1 MAVVSDQFVSELRTT
16 VADTFHGFFPTAE
29 NQRAART
36 LAMDIPASTETVTHN
51 HLGTV
56 PQMEITTQRLPT
68 TYGLYDYR
76 YSLTDDDYSTEFGV
90 HRRAIEDDAL
100 GFIPRSAQT
109 LASRAAQ
116 HDTERIFQLSVS
128 GESATNF
135 GNAYTGSPFF
145 SNSHTIGDATV
156 DNLLAGA
163 DSDFLIALGAA
174 RKQMRLF
181 EDDRGEPMNLV
192 GNVIE
197 IGPGRESEVWAA
209 LNDMGMRAAGIEGT
223 DRQAGPPIPATQSD
237 MYQVGS
243 YTIVVNPYRTSDG
256 EFVLYHSDGAMTMP
270 YIVQTRMSPDVYGP
284 SSSNNPDGS
293 QILEF
298 KYGVRKR
305 KAYGYGDPRFA
316 VLSKE

>member
-1 MAVVSDQFVSELRTT
+1 MAVVSDQFVSALRTT

-36 LAMDIPASTETVTHN
+36 LAMDISAATETVTHN

-56 PQMEITTQRLPT
+56 PQMEKTTQRLPT
-68 TYGLYDYR
+68 TYGLYDYS
-76 YSLTDDDYSTEFGV
+76 YSLTDDDYSAEFGV
-90 HRRAIEDDAL
+90 LRRAIEDDAL
-100 GFIPRSAQT
+100 GFVPRSSQT

-135 GNAYTGSPFF
+135 GNSYTGSPFF
-145 SNSHTIGDATV
+145 SDSHTIGDATV
-156 DNLLAGA
+156 DNLIASA
-163 DSDFLIALGAA
+163 DADFLTALAAA
-174 RKQMRLF
+174 RSRMRLF
-181 EDDRGEPMNLV
+181 QDDRGEPMNLV

-197 IGPGRESEVWAA
+197 IGPSRELEVYAA
-209 LNDMGMRAAGIEGT
+209 LNASAALAT
-223 DRQAGPPIPATQSD
+223 ASQPAGPVIPATQSD
-237 MYQVGS
+237 MYTVGS
-243 YTIVVNPYRTSDG
+243 YIVIVNPYRTSAG

-270 YIVQTRMSPDVYGP
+270 YIVQTRMEPDVYGP
-284 SSSNNPDGS
+284 TGANNPDGS